1 MRILRKLTIY
11 AAIALFIIV
20 SVFGLRPF
28 NQFIDADKTLV
39 EDAGVY
45 ASEVIRLPDAT
56 YLVAVRTTMPKVRA
70 DMVRWWLSDF
80 LQTTEHTVC

>member
-1 MRILRKLTIY
+1 MLRKLTIC

-39 EDAGVY
+39 EEAGVY

-56 YLVAVRTTMPKVRA
+56 YLV
-70 DMVRWWLSDF
+70 
-80 LQTTEHTVC
+80 